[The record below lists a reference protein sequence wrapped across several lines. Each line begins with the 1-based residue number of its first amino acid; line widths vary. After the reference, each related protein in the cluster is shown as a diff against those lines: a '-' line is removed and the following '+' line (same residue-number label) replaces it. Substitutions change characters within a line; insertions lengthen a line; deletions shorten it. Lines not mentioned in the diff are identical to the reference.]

1 MKSYKLISLALAAV
15 MALSL
20 CSCAQGQKTE
30 PASTEPVATE
40 SAETGKIDLASCED
54 SPEWVTELPE
64 AKDAEQL
71 FVIAAIGRTTAT
83 ISMHQ
88 KDADGNWK
96 QIMSTPGYIGKWGL
110 GKTQEG
116 DGKTPVGTFGFN
128 YAFGIA
134 ADPGCAIPYQQVTD
148 DDYWSGDQRDGYK
161 YNQMVSIKDLPD
173 LSTDDSEHIVEY
185 INEYQYVLNISYNDE
200 CVPGAGSAI
209 FLHCLGAV
217 KPYTGGCVAIPEDK
231 MLFVMQNVDPD
242 CVVVIDSLQV
252 LSPETWDAMGLSPEE

>member
-40 SAETGKIDLASCED
+40 SAETGKIDLSSCED

-88 KDADGNWK
+88 KDADGNWNRSCPHPVISANGDSARHRK
-96 QIMSTPGYIGKWGL
+96 ATARLRSELSGSIMPSESQQIQDAPSP
-110 GKTQEG
+110 
-116 DGKTPVGTFGFN
+116 
-128 YAFGIA
+128 
-134 ADPGCAIPYQQVTD
+134 
-148 DDYWSGDQRDGYK
+148 
-161 YNQMVSIKDLPD
+161 
-173 LSTDDSEHIVEY
+173 
-185 INEYQYVLNISYNDE
+185 ISR
-200 CVPGAGSAI
+200 
-209 FLHCLGAV
+209 
-217 KPYTGGCVAIPEDK
+217 
-231 MLFVMQNVDPD
+231 
-242 CVVVIDSLQV
+242 
-252 LSPETWDAMGLSPEE
+252 